1 MHDMFNPVANVMTV
15 LQGLSI
21 PSWKA
26 NMYVKKV
33 IKWLTDAPNECHIK
47 GNMDFFPTVK
57 KNMEVQYAYQYTRSA
72 VALRTIKLNEL

>member
-1 MHDMFNPVANVMTV
+1 MHDMFDPVANVMTV

-33 IKWLTDAPNECHIK
+33 IKWLTDASNECHTK
-47 GNMDFFPTVK
+47 GETWTFL
-57 KNMEVQYAYQYTRSA
+57 EV
-72 VALRTIKLNEL
+72 